1 MPCKLGLNMLDRMMS
16 VGFIVVID
24 TARSRYVG
32 SPCFFEAVWLQVWS
46 LTGKKSV
53 FSTAANRINSHQL
66 ASTRIKSHQLA
77 SNRIKSPG
85 NKWKQVELCPIAS
98 IVEPFEPEAFEVL
111 NVVSS
116 RGKSFSHG
124 LLFRL
129 HGSAC
134 EP

>member
-66 ASTRIKSHQLA
+66 T
-77 SNRIKSPG
+77 
-85 NKWKQVELCPIAS
+85 WKQVELCPIAS

-116 RGKSFSHG
+116 LSGKSFSHG